1 MKKSNDQTIENS
13 ELSENEMQFFD
24 FPIKSA
30 KILLVIAIELMII
43 IILLCVVVSV
53 QHSLKEY
60 LFYYLMLN

>member
-30 KILLVIAIELMII
+30 KILLVIAIELMVI
-43 IILLCVVVSV
+43 IILLCVAVSV